1 MKKIAVLAIMA
12 TLCMGTVNAQ
22 SILSNLLGKLKGS
35 SSTETTTSTENIVS
49 NVLGSLLGNSVTL
62 SKSTILGTWSYTG
75 ASCVLES
82 DNALAEIGGT
92 VATSKIEDKMNT
104 YLGKVGVKEG
114 KCSFTFADNDT
125 CTVKVGSR
133 EIKGRYTLD
142 GENKT
147 IQFSFLQD
155 RLTSTAH
162 VAYNVTSLSIVFNA
176 DKMLSLVQKVA
187 PTAASYSATLATLS
201 TLLESY
207 NGMML
212 GMKLKKK

>member
-1 MKKIAVLAIMA
+1 MKKIAIIAIMA

-22 SILSNLLGKLKGS
+22 SFLSNIFGKLTGS
-35 SSTETTTSTENIVS
+35 ANTETTSTTENLVT
-49 NVLGSLLGNSVTL
+49 NVLGSLLGNSITL
-62 SKSTILGTWSYTG
+62 SKSTIKGTWNYTG

-92 VATSKIEDKMNT
+92 VATTKIEEKMNT
-104 YLGKVGVKEG
+104 YLSKVGVKEG
-114 KCSFTFADNDT
+114 KCSFTFAENDT
-125 CTVKVGSR
+125 CTFKVGSR

-155 RLTSTAH
+155 RFTATAH

-176 DKMLSLVQKVA
+176 DKMLALVQKVM
-187 PTAASYSATLATLS
+187 PTAATYSATLATLS
-201 TLLESY
+201 TMLESY
-207 NGMML
+207 KGMML
-212 GMKLKKK
+212 GMKLKK